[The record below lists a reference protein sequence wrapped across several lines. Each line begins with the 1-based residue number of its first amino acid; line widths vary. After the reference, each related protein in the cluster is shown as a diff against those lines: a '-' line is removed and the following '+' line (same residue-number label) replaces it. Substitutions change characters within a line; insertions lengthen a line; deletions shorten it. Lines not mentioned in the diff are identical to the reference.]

1 MRFQVLGPLEA
12 WEGGGRLALG
22 GPKQRLVLAHLLLRA
37 NQVVPADRLIDQVW
51 GEEPPDA
58 ARSALQA
65 YVSRLRRSL
74 GAGRLRGRPPGYVL
88 GAAPEE
94 VDVLQFE
101 GLVGQARRRAAT
113 EPRAALRLLD
123 DALALWRGPALAD
136 LAAEA
141 SLGPELARLEELR
154 LAAGEERVDALLVL
168 GRHGEV
174 VAELERLTKDQPLRE
189 RLWGQRMVALYR
201 SGRQAEALGA
211 YQQARQTLA
220 EELGIDPSPA
230 LQRLHEQVL
239 RQDAA
244 LELQG
249 EPLRGY
255 RLLEQVGQGAFGTV
269 YRALQP
275 QVGREVAV
283 KSMRPVLADHP
294 EFIRRFEAEAQ
305 LVARLEHPHIVPL
318 YDWWR
323 GPDGAHLVMRFLRGG
338 SLKDALA
345 RGPLEPDA
353 AGRII
358 DQVTAALAAAHR
370 QGVVHGDVRPAN
382 ILFDEEGN
390 AYLSDFG
397 IAMDVAT
404 GELAARDRGGSPF
417 TSYLAPEEILG
428 GPVTPRADVYG
439 LGLVLFEL
447 LTGRH
452 PFPGPPQRLPAR
464 DLRERVG
471 SVGDLRPDL
480 PEGLDE
486 VLGRAT
492 AKDPGERF
500 PDAPALAAALRGVL
514 RTAPAGP
521 APTAAVEPRNPYK
534 GLRPFQEADAADF
547 FGRGRATQQLLAR
560 MAEPGR
566 QARLLAVVGPSGSGK
581 SSLVRAGL
589 LPALRDGALP
599 SSAGWFVVELVP
611 GAHPFEELEAALLRI
626 AVNPPSSLIRQ
637 LERDEHG
644 LRWAAERVLPAGD
657 AELLLVVDQFEELF
671 TLVEDEARRA
681 RFLAS
686 LHAAASDPG
695 SRVRVV
701 LTLRADFYDRP
712 LAYPGF
718 GELLGART
726 QALTPLS
733 AAELEQAVREPAERV
748 GVALEPGLVAE
759 MVAEVQD
766 QPGTLPLLQ
775 YALTELF
782 ERRQQATL
790 TLRAYR
796 EVGGVAGALARRAE
810 ALYEGLNEAG
820 RAAARQLFLRLLTVG
835 EEGAEDTRRR
845 VLRAELASLE
855 VGGQAIAAA
864 IEAYGHRRLLAFDRD
879 PLTRGPTVEVAHE
892 ALLREWGRLR
902 GWVESAREDLRTHR
916 RLAAA
921 ATEWAAA
928 DRDPSFLLRG
938 GRLQQLQAWAATSSL
953 TLTGSERRYLE
964 ASTAQHDAEQAE
976 RQARAA
982 HQAALERRA
991 AGRLRWLVAVLA
1003 TLALVAS
1010 GLTAVAFTQRAAAR
1024 REARIA
1030 LAREL
1035 TASAVAGVEV
1045 DPEQSILLALQ
1056 AVNTTRE
1063 ADGTVLPE
1071 AEEVLHRAIQAN
1083 RTLVT
1088 VTRTENL
1095 NLYAT
1100 VGGPGGVAFSRDGAT
1115 VATPADHN
1123 TAKTWNAAT
1132 GTAVRTFAGHTDQV
1146 TDVAFSPD
1154 GTRLATA
1161 SADHTARVW
1170 EVATGRPVA
1179 VLRGHTG
1186 AVMRLAF
1193 SPDGRRL
1200 ATASWDGTARV
1211 WAIGPATAVR
1221 VLHHSGPLDTVAFS
1235 PDGTH
1240 LAVAGGRRTHY
1251 TSGEMGIWDLASRR
1265 QVLGLRASSL
1275 TAKQAVG
1282 VIADVA
1288 FSPDPH
1294 RQLLATVGGVD
1305 GTVRLW
1311 DAKTGRQV
1319 GAPLYQGLVGTEEL
1333 LTVAF
1338 SADGRWLAAGSYDG
1352 VVRLLRVN
1360 DRGPIGRAQKV
1371 PAPFRTTYPANGL
1384 AFSPD
1389 GTRLAVATSEGTTRI
1404 WDLAPQR
1411 SRERLLLATHG
1422 RGRWDLALSPDGRRL
1437 ATVGPEGIGIWNLE
1451 TGRRRVTYPA
1461 SNQPPL
1467 LPEKSSR
1474 VVDGR
1479 LHDHASFP
1487 DKVHLAFSPDGARL
1501 TAAGF
1506 SGDSVLVLDATTGRR
1521 ISALPRG
1528 QSAADLAVSPD
1539 GTRLA
1544 TAGQDGTVRLWDSH
1558 TGTQLGAM
1566 PQSGSPLVGVAFSPD
1581 GRRLATS
1588 DAWGTVRLWD
1598 GHTGAQ
1604 PVTLPQSDSDIG
1616 GVAFSLDGRRLVGGH
1631 ASGTVMVWDV
1641 ATGEQQITLVG
1652 HAGRILDVAFSPD
1665 GTRLAT
1671 SGQDG
1676 TMRLWDSHTGTQL
1689 ATVTQAGAPVYG
1701 VAFSPDGRLLAS
1713 LAEDGTVRIDVVPV
1727 GDLIALARQRVTR
1740 GFTDDECRRYLH
1752 LDHCPDR

>member
-12 WEGGGRLALG
+12 WEGGRRLALG

-51 GEEPPDA
+51 GEDPPDA

-74 GAGRLRGRPPGYVL
+74 GPGRLQGRPPGYLL
-88 GAAPEE
+88 GAAPDE
-94 VDVLQFE
+94 VDVLRFE
-101 GLVGQARRRAAT
+101 DLVGQARRRAAA
-113 EPRAALRLLD
+113 EPRAAVRLLD
-123 DALALWRGPALAD
+123 DALALWRGPVLAD
-136 LAAEA
+136 LAAEP
-141 SLGPELARLEELR
+141 SMGPELARLEELR
-154 LAAGEERVDALLVL
+154 LAASEERIDALLVL

-174 VAELERLTKDQPLRE
+174 VAELERLTEEQPLRE
-189 RLWGQRMVALYR
+189 RLWGQRLLALYR

-211 YQQARQTLA
+211 YQQTRQTLA

-230 LQRLHEQVL
+230 LQRLHEQIL
-239 RQDAA
+239 RHDAA

-269 YRALQP
+269 YRAVQP
-275 QVGREVAV
+275 HVGREVAV
-283 KSMRPVLADHP
+283 KSIRPVLANNP

-338 SLKDALA
+338 SLKDTLA
-345 RGPLEPDA
+345 RGPLDTDA

-358 DQVTAALAAAHR
+358 DQVTVALAAAHR
-370 QGVVHGDVRPAN
+370 QGVVHGDVHPAN
-382 ILFDEEGN
+382 ILLDEEGN

-397 IAMDVAT
+397 IAKDVAT
-404 GELAARDRGGSPF
+404 GALAARDGGGSPF
-417 TSYLAPEEILG
+417 TSYLAPEELLG
-428 GPVTPRADVYG
+428 GPVTPRTDVYS

-452 PFPGPPQRLPAR
+452 PLPGPPQRLPAR
-464 DLRERVG
+464 DLPAPVP

-480 PEGLDE
+480 PDGIEE
-486 VLGRAT
+486 VVGRAT

-500 PDAPALAAALRGVL
+500 PDAPALATALRGVL

-521 APTAAVEPRNPYK
+521 TPKAAVEPRNPYK

-547 FGRGRATQQLLAR
+547 FGRARSTQQLLAR
-560 MAEPGR
+560 MADPGQ

-599 SSAGWFVVELVP
+599 GSAGWFVVELLP

-626 AVNPPSSLIRQ
+626 AVNPPSSLLQQ

-657 AELLLVVDQFEELF
+657 AELLLVIDQFEELF

-681 RFLAS
+681 RFLAA
-686 LHAAASDPG
+686 LHAATDPG

-733 AAELEQAVREPAERV
+733 ATELEQAVRDPAERV
-748 GVALEPGLVAE
+748 GVALEPGLAAE
-759 MVAEVQD
+759 LVAEVQD

-782 ERRQQATL
+782 EHRQRTTL
-790 TLRAYR
+790 TLGAYR
-796 EVGGVAGALARRAE
+796 EIGGVAGALARRAE
-810 ALYEGLNEAG
+810 ALYQGLDPAG
-820 RAAARQLFLRLLTVG
+820 KVAARQLFLRLLAVG

-855 VGGQAIAAA
+855 VGGQAVAAV
-864 IEAYGHRRLLAFDRD
+864 IEAYGRHRLLAFDRD

-902 GWVESAREDLRTHR
+902 GWVESAREELRTHR

-921 ATEWAAA
+921 AEWAAA
-928 DRDPSFLLRG
+928 DQDPSFLLRG
-938 GRLQQLQAWAATSSL
+938 GRLQQLRAWAATSSL
-953 TLTGSERRYLE
+953 TLTGRERRYLE

-976 RQARAA
+976 GQARAA
-982 HQAALERRA
+982 HQAVLERRA
-991 AGRLRWLVAVLA
+991 GGRLRALVAVLA
-1003 TLALVAS
+1003 TLALVGG
-1010 GLTAVAFTQRAAAR
+1010 GLTAVAFNRQAAAG

-1035 TASAVAGVEV
+1035 AAGAVAAVEV
-1045 DPEQSILLALQ
+1045 DPERSILLALQ

-1063 ADGTVLPE
+1063 AEGTVLPE
-1071 AEEVLHRAIQAN
+1071 AEETLHRAVQAN

-1095 NLYAT
+1095 HIV

-1123 TAKTWNAAT
+1123 TAKIWNAAT
-1132 GTAVRTFAGHTDQV
+1132 GTAVRTFAGHTDRV

-1170 EVATGRPVA
+1170 EVATGRLAA

-1200 ATASWDGTARV
+1200 ATASRDGTARV
-1211 WAIGPATAVR
+1211 WAIGSGSATTVM
-1221 VLHHSGPLDTVAFS
+1221 VLPHSGPPEAVAFS

-1240 LAVAGGRRTHY
+1240 LAVSGGRQTHY
-1251 TSGEMGIWDLASRR
+1251 IWGEMRIWDLASRR
-1265 QVLGLRASSL
+1265 QVLRLRTPSW
-1275 TAKQAVG
+1275 TATRSVG
-1282 VIADVA
+1282 VISDVA

-1294 RQLLATVGGVD
+1294 RQLLATAGGGD

-1311 DAKTGRQV
+1311 DATTGRQV
-1319 GAPLYQGLVGTEEL
+1319 GAPLHLGSARTEL
-1333 LTVAF
+1333 LTVTF
-1338 SADGRWLAAGSYDG
+1338 SADGRWLAAGADDG
-1352 VVRLLRVN
+1352 VVRLLPVN
-1360 DRGPIGRAQKV
+1360 NHGSIGRTQKT
-1371 PAPFRTTYPANGL
+1371 PALPHTTYPVNGL

-1411 SRERLLLATHG
+1411 SRERVLLATHG
-1422 RGRWDLALSPDGRRL
+1422 RGRWDLA
-1437 ATVGPEGIGIWNLE
+1437 
-1451 TGRRRVTYPA
+1451 
-1461 SNQPPL
+1461 
-1467 LPEKSSR
+1467 
-1474 VVDGR
+1474 
-1479 LHDHASFP
+1479 
-1487 DKVHLAFSPDGARL
+1487 
-1501 TAAGF
+1501 
-1506 SGDSVLVLDATTGRR
+1506 
-1521 ISALPRG
+1521 
-1528 QSAADLAVSPD
+1528 
-1539 GTRLA
+1539 
-1544 TAGQDGTVRLWDSH
+1544 
-1558 TGTQLGAM
+1558 
-1566 PQSGSPLVGVAFSPD
+1566 FSPD
-1581 GRRLATS
+1581 GRRLATI
-1588 DAWGTVRLWD
+1588 GPD
-1598 GHTGAQ
+1598 GIGIWNAETGRTHLTYPAGNQ
-1604 PVTLPQSDSDIG
+1604 PPSTPDFVHL
-1616 GVAFSLDGRRLVGGH
+1616 
-1631 ASGTVMVWDV
+1631 
-1641 ATGEQQITLVG
+1641 
-1652 HAGRILDVAFSPD
+1652 AFSPD
-1665 GTRLAT
+1665 AARLTAAAFSGDAALVLDTTTGRRIRALPGGQPAADIAFSPDRTRLAT
-1671 SGQDG
+1671 AGLDG
-1676 TMRLWDSHTGTQL
+1676 SVRLWDSHTGAQL
-1689 ATVTQAGAPVYG
+1689 GTVTQAGAEVHGLVFSHDGRRLATSGPFWTVRVWDSHAGTPPVTMPQSEADVPVLG
-1701 VAFSPDGRLLAS
+1701 VVFSPDGRLLAS
-1713 LAEDGTVRIDVVPV
+1713 LTEDGTVRLDVVPL

-1740 GFTDDECRRYLH
+1740 GFTDDECRQYLH
-1752 LDHCPDR
+1752 QDHCQDH

>member
-22 GPKQRLVLAHLLLRA
+22 GPKQRLVLAQLLLRA

-74 GAGRLRGRPPGYVL
+74 GAGRLQGRPPGYVL
-88 GAAPEE
+88 AAAPEE
-94 VDVLQFE
+94 VDVLGFE
-101 GLVGQARRRAAT
+101 DLVGQARRRAAA
-113 EPRAALRLLD
+113 EPQAAVRLLD
-123 DALALWRGPALAD
+123 EALALWRGPALAD
-136 LAAEA
+136 LAAEP
-141 SLGPELARLEELR
+141 SLGPELVRLEELR
-154 LAAGEERVDALLVL
+154 LAASEERIDALLAL

-174 VAELERLTKDQPLRE
+174 VAELERLTKEHPLRE
-189 RLWGQRMVALYR
+189 RLWGQLVLALYR

-244 LELQG
+244 LELHG

-255 RLLEQVGQGAFGTV
+255 RLLEQVGQGTFGTV

-283 KSMRPVLADHP
+283 KSIRPVLADHP

-305 LVARLEHPHIVPL
+305 RVARLEHPHIVPL

-323 GPDGAHLVMRFLRGG
+323 GPDGAHLVTRFLRGG
-338 SLKDALA
+338 NLKDTLA

-358 DQVTAALAAAHR
+358 DQVSVALAAAHR
-370 QGVVHGDVRPAN
+370 QGVVHGDLRPAN
-382 ILFDEEGN
+382 ILLDEEGT
-390 AYLSDFG
+390 AYLVDFG

-404 GELAARDRGGSPF
+404 GELAARGRGASQF
-417 TSYLAPEEILG
+417 TSYVAPEQVLG
-428 GPVTPRADVYG
+428 GPVTSRTDVYG

-452 PFPGPPQRLPAR
+452 RFSGPSQRLAR
-464 DLRERVG
+464 DLQQPVG
-471 SVGDLRPDL
+471 SVRDLRPDL
-480 PEGLDE
+480 PEGIEE

-500 PDAPALAAALRGVL
+500 PDAPDLAAALRAVL
-514 RTAPAGP
+514 RTAPAAP
-521 APTAAVEPRNPYK
+521 APRAAVEPRNPYK

-547 FGRGRATQQLLAR
+547 FGRARATQQLLAR
-560 MAEPGR
+560 LADPGR

-589 LPALRDGALP
+589 LPALREGALP
-599 SSAGWFVVELVP
+599 GSAGWFVVELLP
-611 GAHPFEELEAALLRI
+611 GAHPFEELEAALLRV

-657 AELLLVVDQFEELF
+657 AELLLVIDQFEELF
-671 TLVEDEARRA
+671 TLVDDEARRA

-686 LHAAASDPG
+686 LHAAATDPG

-712 LAYPGF
+712 LGYPGF
-718 GELLGART
+718 GGLLGART

-733 AAELEQAVREPAERV
+733 ATELEQAVREPAERV

-759 MVAEVQD
+759 VVAEVQD

-782 ERRQQATL
+782 ERRRHATL

-810 ALYEGLNEAG
+810 ALYQGLDPAG
-820 RAAARQLFLRLLTVG
+820 RAAARQLFLRLLVVG
-835 EEGAEDTRRR
+835 EEGAADTRRR
-845 VLRAELASLE
+845 VLRAELAALE
-855 VGGQAIAAA
+855 VGGQAIAAVV
-864 IEAYGHRRLLAFDRD
+864 EAYGRHRLLAFDRD
-879 PLTRGPTVEVAHE
+879 PRTRGPTVEVAHE

-928 DRDPSFLLRG
+928 DQDPSFLLRG

-953 TLTGSERRYLE
+953 TLTGPERHYLE
-964 ASTAQHDAEQAE
+964 ASAAQHDAEQAD

-982 HQAALERRA
+982 QQAALERRA
-991 AGRLRWLVAVLA
+991 AGRLRALVAVLA

-1010 GLTAVAFTQRAAAR
+1010 GLSAVAFTQRAAAR
-1024 REARIA
+1024 REARTA

-1035 TASAVAGVEV
+1035 TAGAVANLAV
-1045 DPEQSILLALQ
+1045 DPQRSVLLALQ

-1063 ADGTVLPE
+1063 ADRTVVPD
-1071 AEEVLHRAIQAN
+1071 AEQALHRAVQAN

-1095 NLYAT
+1095 NLYA
-1100 VGGPGGVAFSRDGAT
+1100 VQGGPGGVAFSPDGAT
-1115 VATPADHN
+1115 VATPADHH
-1123 TAKTWNAAT
+1123 TATTWNAAT
-1132 GTAVRTFAGHTDQV
+1132 GTPVRSFAGHTDWV

-1170 EVATGRPVA
+1170 EVATGRLAA

-1186 AVMRLAF
+1186 AVLRLAF
-1193 SPDGRRL
+1193 SRDGRRL
-1200 ATASWDGTARV
+1200 ATASWDHTARV
-1211 WAIGPATAVR
+1211 WAIGSATAVT
-1221 VLHHSGPLDTVAFS
+1221 VLRHWGPLDAVAFS
-1235 PDGTH
+1235 PDGSR
-1240 LAVAGGRRTHY
+1240 LAVAGGRRTHH
-1251 TSGEMGIWDLASRR
+1251 TSGELGIWDLASRR
-1265 QVLGLRASSL
+1265 RVLGLRTPSL
-1275 TAKQAVG
+1275 VGKRSVG
-1282 VIADVA
+1282 VISDVA

-1294 RQLLATVGGVD
+1294 RQLLATAGAVD
-1305 GTVRLW
+1305 GVVRLW

-1319 GAPLYQGLVGTEEL
+1319 GAPLHQGSAGTEL

-1338 SADGRWLAAGSYDG
+1338 SADGRWLATGSNGG

-1360 DRGPIGRAQKV
+1360 DRGSIGRAQEV
-1371 PAPFRTTYPANGL
+1371 PAPFRTRYPANGL

-1389 GTRLAVATSEGTTRI
+1389 GTRLAVATSEGTTRT

-1422 RGRWDLALSPDGRRL
+1422 RGRWDLAFGPDGRRL
-1437 ATVGPEGIGIWNLE
+1437 VTIGPDGIGIWDVE
-1451 TGRRRVTYPA
+1451 TGRTHATFPA
-1461 SNQPPL
+1461 ANHPPL
-1467 LPEKSSR
+1467 
-1474 VVDGR
+1474 DGP
-1479 LHDHASFP
+1479 S
-1487 DKVHLAFSPDGARL
+1487 VHLGFSPDGARL
-1501 TAAGF
+1501 AAAGF
-1506 SGDSVLVLDATTGRR
+1506 DGASVLVLDATTGRQLR
-1521 ISALPRG
+1521 ALPG
-1528 QSAADLAVSPD
+1528 QPAADLAFSPDGARLATAGLEGTVRLWDSHTGTQLGTMAQSYSPLRGVAFSPDGTRLATSDDWGTVQLWDGHTGAQLGTMPQSDSDIRSVAFSPDGRRLVGVHASGTVMVWDVATGEQQLTLVGHAGRILDVAVSPD

-1544 TAGQDGTVRLWDSH
+1544 TSGQDGTVRLWDSH
-1558 TGTQLGAM
+1558 TGTQL
-1566 PQSGSPLVGVAFSPD
+1566 VA
-1581 GRRLATS
+1581 
-1588 DAWGTVRLWD
+1588 
-1598 GHTGAQ
+1598 
-1604 PVTLPQSDSDIG
+1604 
-1616 GVAFSLDGRRLVGGH
+1616 
-1631 ASGTVMVWDV
+1631 
-1641 ATGEQQITLVG
+1641 
-1652 HAGRILDVAFSPD
+1652 
-1665 GTRLAT
+1665 
-1671 SGQDG
+1671 
-1676 TMRLWDSHTGTQL
+1676 
-1689 ATVTQAGAPVYG
+1689 VTQAGAPVHG
-1701 VAFSPDGRLLAS
+1701 VVFSPDGQLLAS
-1713 LAEDGTVRIDVVPV
+1713 LAEDGTVRLDVTPID
-1727 GDLIALARQRVTR
+1727 DLVALARQRVTR

-1752 LDHCPDR
+1752 LDHCPGR

>member
-1 MRFQVLGPLEA
+1 MKFQLLGPLEV
-12 WEGGGRLALG
+12 WEEDERLLLG

-37 NQVVPADRLIDQVW
+37 NQVMPADRLIDQVW

-74 GAGRLRGRPPGYVL
+74 GPGRLQGRPPGYVL
-88 GAAPEE
+88 RATPDE
-94 VDVLQFE
+94 VDVLCFDD
-101 GLVGQARRRAAT
+101 LVGQARRRAAA
-113 EPRAALRLLD
+113 EPRAAVRLLD
-123 DALALWRGPALAD
+123 EALALWRGPALAD
-136 LAAEA
+136 LAAEP
-141 SLGPELARLEELR
+141 SLGPELARLEEFR
-154 LAAGEERVDALLVL
+154 LAASEERIEALLVL

-174 VAELERLTKDQPLRE
+174 VAELDQLTKEQPLRE
-189 RLWGQRMVALYR
+189 RLWGQRLLALYR

-211 YQQARQTLA
+211 FQQARQILA

-230 LQRLHEQVL
+230 LQRLHQQVL
-239 RQDAA
+239 RQDTA

-269 YRALQP
+269 YRAVQP

-283 KSMRPVLADHP
+283 KSIRPVLADHP

-305 LVARLEHPHIVPL
+305 RVARLEHPHIVPV

-338 SLKDALA
+338 SLKDVLA
-345 RGPLEPDA
+345 RGPLDTDA

-382 ILFDEEGN
+382 ILLDEEGN

-397 IAMDVAT
+397 IAMEVAT
-404 GELAARDRGGSPF
+404 SQLAAPDGGARPF
-417 TSYLAPEEILG
+417 NSYLAPEELLG
-428 GPVTPRADVYG
+428 GPVTPRTDVYG

-452 PFPGPPQRLPAR
+452 SFQGPLQRLPAR
-464 DLRERVG
+464 DLHAPVG
-471 SVGDLRPDL
+471 SVRDRRPDL
-480 PEGLDE
+480 PEGIDE
-486 VLGRAT
+486 VIGRAT
-492 AKDPGERF
+492 AKEPGERF

-514 RTAPAGP
+514 RTAPA
-521 APTAAVEPRNPYK
+521 APTTREAVEPRNPYK
-534 GLRPFQEADAADF
+534 GLRPFQEADAPDF
-547 FGRGRATQQLLAR
+547 FGRGRATEQLLAR
-560 MAEPGR
+560 MADPGR

-589 LPALRDGALP
+589 LPALRGGALP
-599 SSAGWFVVELVP
+599 GSAGWFVVELLP
-611 GAHPFEELEAALLRI
+611 GAYPFEELEAALLRI
-626 AVNPPSSLIRQ
+626 AVNPPASLLGQ
-637 LERDEHG
+637 LERDEYG

-657 AELLLVVDQFEELF
+657 AELLVVIDQFEELF
-671 TLVEDEARRA
+671 TLVEEEARRA
-681 RFLAS
+681 RFLAA
-686 LHAAASDPG
+686 LHAAATDPQ

-726 QALTPLS
+726 QVLTPLS
-733 AAELEQAVREPAERV
+733 AAELEQAVCEPAERV
-748 GVALEPGLVAE
+748 GVALEPRLVAE
-759 MVAEVQD
+759 LVAEVQD

-782 ERRQQATL
+782 EHRQHATL
-790 TLRAYR
+790 TLGAYR
-796 EVGGVAGALARRAE
+796 EIGGVAGALTRRAE
-810 ALYEGLNEAG
+810 ALYQGLDPAG
-820 RAAARQLFLRLLTVG
+820 RVAARQLFLRLLAVG

-855 VGGQAIAAA
+855 VGGPAIAAV
-864 IEAYGHRRLLAFDRD
+864 IEAYGRHRLLALDRD
-879 PLTRGPTVEVAHE
+879 PVTRGPTVEVAHE

-921 ATEWAAA
+921 ATEWTAA
-928 DRDPSFLLRG
+928 DQDPSFLLRG

-953 TLTGSERRYLE
+953 TLTGAERHYLE
-964 ASTAQHDAEQAE
+964 ASTAQNDAEQAE

-991 AGRLRWLVAVLA
+991 AGRLRALVAVLA
-1003 TLALVAS
+1003 TLALVAG
-1010 GLTAVAFTQRAAAR
+1010 GLSAVAFNRQAAAR
-1024 REARIA
+1024 RQARIA
-1030 LAREL
+1030 VAREL
-1035 TASAVAGVEV
+1035 TSAALASLAV
-1045 DPEQSILLALQ
+1045 DPERSILVALQ
-1056 AVNTTRE
+1056 AVTTTRE

-1071 AEEVLHRAIQAN
+1071 AEEALHRAVQAN
-1083 RTLVT
+1083 RKLAA

-1095 NLYAT
+1095 NLYVVA
-1100 VGGPGGVAFSRDGAT
+1100 GGPGGVAFSPDGAS

-1123 TAKTWNAAT
+1123 TAKIWNAAT
-1132 GTAVRTFAGHTDQV
+1132 GTAVRTFAGHTNRV

-1170 EVATGRPVA
+1170 EVATGRLAA
-1179 VLRGHTG
+1179 VLRGHSG
-1186 AVMRLAF
+1186 PVMRLVF

-1211 WAIGPATAVR
+1211 WHISSATVVT
-1221 VLHHSGPLDTVAFS
+1221 VLHHSGPLDAVAFS
-1235 PDGTH
+1235 SDGTH
-1240 LAVAGGRRTHY
+1240 LAVAGGRRTRY
-1251 TSGEMGIWDLASRR
+1251 ISGEMGIWDLASRR
-1265 QVLGLRASSL
+1265 QVLGLRTSSL
-1275 TAKQAVG
+1275 TGKRSVG
-1282 VIADVA
+1282 VISDVA

-1294 RQLLATVGGVD
+1294 RQLLATAGGRD
-1305 GTVRLW
+1305 GMVRLW

-1319 GAPLYQGLVGTEEL
+1319 GAPLHLGSVATEL

-1338 SADGRWLAAGSYDG
+1338 SADGRWLAAGSNDG
-1352 VVRLLRVN
+1352 VVRLLPVDN
-1360 DRGPIGRAQKV
+1360 RGSIGRAQEV
-1371 PAPFRTTYPANGL
+1371 PALSRTAYPVNGL

-1422 RGRWDLALSPDGRRL
+1422 WGRWDVAFSPDGRRL
-1437 ATVGPEGIGIWNLE
+1437 ATIGPDGIAIWNLE
-1451 TGRRRVTYPA
+1451 TGRTRVTYPA
-1461 SNQPPL
+1461 GNQPP
-1467 LPEKSSR
+1467 SI
-1474 VVDGR
+1474 VV
-1479 LHDHASFP
+1479 P
-1487 DKVHLAFSPDGARL
+1487 VHLAFSPDGTRL
-1501 TAAGF
+1501 TAVGF
-1506 SGDSVLVLDATTGRR
+1506 SGDAVLVLDATTGRQVH
-1521 ISALPRG
+1521 ALPGR
-1528 QSAADLAVSPD
+1528 QPAADLAVSPD
-1539 GTRLA
+1539 GRHLA
-1544 TAGQDGTVRLWDSH
+1544 TAGLDGTVRLWDSH
-1558 TGTQLGAM
+1558 TGTQLGSM
-1566 PQSGSPLVGVAFSPD
+1566 PRSDSPIVGVTFSPD

-1588 DAWGTVRLWD
+1588 DAWGTVRLWE
-1598 GHTGAQ
+1598 GQTGAQ
-1604 PVTLPQSDSDIG
+1604 PVTMPQSDSDIR
-1616 GVAFSLDGRRLVGGH
+1616 GVAFSRDGRRLVGIQADH
-1631 ASGTVMVWDV
+1631 TVMVWDV
-1641 ATGEQQITLVG
+1641 ATGKQQLTLLG
-1652 HAGRILDVAFSPD
+1652 QAGSIFDVTFSPD
-1665 GTRLAT
+1665 GARLAT
-1671 SGQDG
+1671 AGEDG
-1676 TMRLWDSHTGTQL
+1676 TVRLWDSQAGTQL
-1689 ATVTQAGAPVYG
+1689 ATVTQAGVPVQG
-1701 VAFSPDGRLLAS
+1701 VVFSPDGRLLAS
-1713 LAEDGTVRIDVVPV
+1713 LAEDGTVRIDVVPID
-1727 GDLIALARQRVTR
+1727 DLIALASQRVTR

-1752 LDHCPDR
+1752 LDRCRDR